1 MKSITFIRHAKS
13 SCEFNLSDKK
23 RPLNKRGLFDVN
35 FMSSLELIKSF
46 KPEAVFCSTA
56 LRTQETCHFF
66 LKNDVFQVDIVTYTD
81 ALYVFDYLELQIF
94 ITTLSPQLSKVF
106 IIGHNHALTALVNQL
121 GEVAIENIPTCGIV
135 KINFKSSSW
144 NALKNGQVE
153 FQLFPKNLMP

>member
-1 MKSITFIRHAKS
+1 M
-13 SCEFNLSDKK
+13 
-23 RPLNKRGLFDVN
+23 
-35 FMSSLELIKSF
+35 
-46 KPEAVFCSTA
+46 
-56 LRTQETCHFF
+56 
-66 LKNDVFQVDIVTYTD
+66 KNDVFQEDIVTYTD

-94 ITTLSPQLSKVF
+94 ITTLSPQLSRVF

-144 NALKNGQVE
+144 GALKNGQVE